1 MSNNKKTTI
10 TRLIADKCYRA
21 MGHLCRLS
29 FSALTRSKL
38 SADRQLSD
46 VNMVFL
52 SGRKGAKML
61 KAVLHSVYYRWEKIP
76 HVIIVSDGTPKE
88 VLIEAMEF
96 WPFPYE
102 VKSWEDCAAYHLEK
116 GRQSLVDYARINVYA
131 RKVIS
136 VLAEAESRPV
146 LYADTDILWF
156 AEPRLPAADPKK
168 GVVMRM
174 SSDDVHCYHM
184 PTIRYL
190 NRPDMLDKPPLNAG
204 MIFLSGSVYD
214 CYPGFAEYMEYAKI
228 FDEGR
233 SEQMTFALLADR
245 LGDSWSLDEVYLS
258 QNDMYWPLL
267 PDYLFSGKAFA
278 RHHVVTKNSWFWR
291 DILLIVLF
299 KRKKHAP
306 ITAV

>member
-1 MSNNKKTTI
+1 MSNNKKITI
-10 TRLIADKCYRA
+10 ISLIVDNIYRLL
-21 MGHLCRLS
+21 GHCCRLG
-29 FSALTRSKL
+29 FSTLTRSKL
-38 SADRQLSD
+38 SADRQMSD
-46 VNMVFL
+46 INLVFL

-61 KAVLHSVYYRWEKIP
+61 KAVLYSVYYRWDKIP
-76 HVIIVSDGTPKE
+76 HVTIVSDGTPKE
-88 VLIEAMEF
+88 VLLEAMQF
-96 WPFPYE
+96 WPFPFE
-102 VKSWEDCAAYHLEK
+102 VKSWEDCATFHLEK
-116 GRQSLVDYARINVYA
+116 GRQSIVDYARVNVYA
-131 RKVIS
+131 RKLLS
-136 VLAEAESRPV
+136 VTAEAESRPV
-146 LYADTDILWF
+146 LYADTDILWL
-156 AEPRLPAADPKK
+156 AEPRLPAADSGK
-168 GVVMRM
+168 GCVMRM

-190 NRPDMLDKPPLNAG
+190 NRQDMMEKPPLNAG

-245 LGDSWSLDEVYLS
+245 LGDTWSLDEIYLT
-258 QNDMYWPLL
+258 QKDKYWPLL
-267 PDYLFSGKAFA
+267 PNYLFSGKAFA